1 MTGDGTAGGNG
12 AGSAGDDTAGEN
24 TVRENAVGD
33 DTAGHGAAERGT
45 AGHGGR
51 RSGRGRG
58 RGGGDDGSREQSMV
72 PRAEFRSYYGRP
84 VLKPPVWEW
93 KIPAY
98 LFTGGLSAGAA
109 LLAAGAD
116 LTRRPRLRRAG
127 RVGGFAA
134 LLASMYLLVADL
146 GRPARFHHMLRV
158 AKPSSPMSVG
168 TWILVAYGPGSALA
182 AAAELVPAAWR
193 ATPAGRLLRL
203 AARPAGLSAALFAP
217 GVASYT
223 AVLLSQTAVP
233 AWHDA
238 RRELPFVFTGSAAAG
253 AGGLGMLLTPVTE
266 AGPARRFAVA
276 GSAAEVVASRL
287 IDRRP
292 GFVTRAYTTG
302 RPHRLRKASEYLTLA
317 GAVTAL
323 TLARRSRTAAA
334 VGGLALMAGSVLQR
348 FGTFEAGVTSTEDPA
363 YVVGPHRERLDA
375 RRAQRDGE

>member
-1 MTGDGTAGGNG
+1 MSEDGTTRRGGH
-12 AGSAGDDTAGEN
+12 
-24 TVRENAVGD
+24 RP
-33 DTAGHGAAERGT
+33 
-45 AGHGGR
+45 GR
-51 RSGRGRG
+51 RKGRGRD
-58 RGGGDDGSREQSMV
+58 DDGSREQSMV

-116 LTRRPRLRRAG
+116 LTARPRLRRAG

-134 LLASMYLLVADL
+134 LLVSMYLLVADL
-146 GRPARFHHMLRV
+146 GRPARFHHMMRV

-168 TWILVAYGPGSALA
+168 TWILIAYGPGSALA
-182 AAAELVPAAWR
+182 ATAEMLPATWR
-193 ATPAGRLLRL
+193 ATTPGRLLRL

-238 RRELPFVFTGSAAAG
+238 RSELPFVFTGSAAAS
-253 AGGLGMLLTPVTE
+253 AGGLGMVLVPVTE
-266 AGPARRFAVA
+266 AGPARRFAAVGA
-276 GSAAEVVASRL
+276 AAEIVAARL

-302 RPHRLRKASEYLTLA
+302 HPHHLRRASEFLTLA

-323 TLARRSRTAAA
+323 TLARRSRAAAA

-348 FGTFEAGVTSTEDPA
+348 FGTFEAGVTSTKDPA
-363 YVVGPHRERLDA
+363 YVVKPQRERLDA
-375 RRAQRDGE
+375 RREERDGE